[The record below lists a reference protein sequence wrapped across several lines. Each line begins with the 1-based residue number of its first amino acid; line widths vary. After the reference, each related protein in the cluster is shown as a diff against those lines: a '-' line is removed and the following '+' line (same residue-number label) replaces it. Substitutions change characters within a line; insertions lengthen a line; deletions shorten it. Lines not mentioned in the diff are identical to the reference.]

1 MRHLILIWFDAFY
14 CDKKALNEFSSGLAY
29 CMWMFRGGL
38 VLYFL
43 FFWGHGL
50 LSNRF
55 IFSSLGHAV
64 RYLLFVFDPWCGE
77 KKV

>member
-43 FFWGHGL
+43 FF
-50 LSNRF
+50 
-55 IFSSLGHAV
+55 LG
-64 RYLLFVFDPWCGE
+64 PWPTVKPFHFFQFRPCS
-77 KKV
+77 